1 MKGGGRVAAALAVA
15 RTNRGPPMHVAVT
28 GSTGLIGSALV
39 RLLVAEGHT
48 VTRLTRSEP
57 RGSSGSVREA
67 RWDPAAGTVDAGAL
81 AGTDALVHLAG
92 KAISSGRWTRKVKRE
107 IRESRVRGTGLLA
120 ETMAGMADGPKVLV
134 SASGIHYYG
143 DRGDEVL
150 TEQSRPGEGFL
161 AEVCQAWERAADPA
175 RASGLRVVHV
185 RTGPAQTTAG
195 GSLPRQLPLFRLGLG
210 GRFGAGRQ
218 WWSWIALDDVVGIY
232 RHALVTD
239 GLEGAV
245 NATAPNPVTNAEFT
259 TTLARVLGRPALAPV
274 PKLGPRLV
282 LGEMAEELLFSSIRV
297 QPEAP
302 LARGYEFRWPELEP
316 TLRHLLNRPA
326 AA

>member
-1 MKGGGRVAAALAVA
+1 MKGGGRVAAA

-120 ETMAGMADGPKVLV
+120 E
-134 SASGIHYYG
+134 
-143 DRGDEVL
+143 
-150 TEQSRPGEGFL
+150 
-161 AEVCQAWERAADPA
+161 VCQAWERAADPA

-210 GRFGAGRQ
+210 GRFGSGRQ